1 MKLLKMDFPL
11 SIFIGIFLMGSI
23 GCAEESEAI
32 KMDNLFAWCIIPYDA
47 KERNTEERIAML
59 QKLGIESY
67 AIDWRD
73 EHLDILADEIV
84 AARENDIDVEAMWL
98 WVDNTNQPD
107 SLNET
112 NERVL
117 AAVDSTDIET
127 TFWLGINSNFF
138 EGLSMEASM
147 DKLKR
152 LIAYLDDRA
161 QALDC
166 KLALYNHGDWF
177 GEPMNMVKVL
187 SQLQDRNVGIVYNF
201 HHAHPQLEDL
211 EANIKAMLPYL
222 VAVNLNGMNPDGPKI
237 LPIGKGSEEK
247 QMIEKVLNAGFTGPF
262 GILGHVEDRDVE
274 LVLQENLDGLK
285 DLGFVANDLDTKN
298 IETLLLRK

>member
-11 SIFIGIFLMGSI
+11 SIFIGILLMGSI
-23 GCAEESEAI
+23 GCAEESKEI
-32 KMDNLFAWCIIPYDA
+32 KMDKLFAWCIIPYDA
-47 KERNTEERIAML
+47 KERNTEERMAML

-67 AIDWRD
+67 AIDWRN

-138 EGLSMEASM
+138 EGLSTKASM

-161 QALDC
+161 KDLDC

-177 GEPMNMVKVL
+177 GEPVNMVNVL
-187 SQLQDRNVGIVYNF
+187 SQLPDRNVGIVYNF

-211 EANIKAMLPYL
+211 EANITAMLPYL

-247 QMIEKVLNAGFTGPF
+247 QMIEMVLNAGFTGPF
-262 GILGHVEDRDVE
+262 GILGHVGDRDVE
-274 LVLQENLDGLK
+274 LVLQENLDGLI
-285 DLGFVANDLDTKN
+285 DLGFIANDLDTKN